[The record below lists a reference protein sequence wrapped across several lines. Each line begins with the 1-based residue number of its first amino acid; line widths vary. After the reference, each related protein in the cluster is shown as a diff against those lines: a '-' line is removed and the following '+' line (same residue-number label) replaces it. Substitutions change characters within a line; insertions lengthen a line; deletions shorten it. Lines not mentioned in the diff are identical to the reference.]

1 MHLCVVTRNK
11 SIAATTLHALM
22 NINMHAMHKGIH
34 VEIHFVTDMS
44 GLAKLIRTG
53 ERILWFDYA
62 SNIDEETLQRL
73 LDPFEK
79 DIRVM
84 VCPAVK
90 EGIDWDMFR
99 KKTLAG
105 SKEPVHQRALTFDTS
120 VGKKWGDGLYEVTKT
135 AARVWAMDTK
145 PIDKKIRGEKV
156 QVKLATDSYEAL
168 FDHLIRMNIKMG
180 AFTKAQVVCHIIHE
194 CPGNILETQMVRLGY

>member
-22 NINMHAMHKGIH
+22 NLNMHAMHKGIH
-34 VEIHFVTDMS
+34 VEVHFMNDMS
-44 GLAKLIRTG
+44 TLPKLIKTG
-53 ERILWFDYA
+53 ERVVWFDYA
-62 SNIDEETLQRL
+62 SNIDEDTLPRL
-73 LDPFEK
+73 LEPFEK
-79 DIRVM
+79 DIKVM

-90 EGIDWDMFR
+90 EGVDWEMFR

-105 SKEPVHQRALTFDTS
+105 SKEPAHQRGLTFDTE
-120 VGKKWGDGLYEVTKT
+120 VGKKWAEGVYEVTKS

-145 PIDKKIRGEKV
+145 PIDKKLRGEKV
-156 QVKLATDSYEAL
+156 QIKLATESYEAL
-168 FDHLIRMNIKMG
+168 FDQLTRLVKVG

-194 CPGNILETQMVRLGY
+194 CPGNILETQAIRVGK